1 MKKEDDSNIKD
12 SCCKNTEK
20 SNEEHNHNGECCC
33 HKDKDAHEHE
43 EHEEHESCCHGGENH
58 EHSHK
63 GHGCPCC
70 HDDDDEEEEEGEI
83 TLKRIIFSLVFFI
96 AGLVFEHVA
105 LFAKAPSAIQ
115 LDGVSLHRIIC
126 LVLYFAAYIACGKD
140 VLKSAVNNIR
150 RGKIFDEQFL
160 MAVASIGAIFLG
172 EVGEAVAVMLFYNIG
187 EFFQDYAVDKSRSSI
202 SALMDIRPDKAVV
215 VRDGKTVEVDPQS
228 VNIGELIEVKPG
240 ERLPLDG
247 AIEEGSSFMD
257 TSALTGES
265 VPRKVNAGS
274 PVMAGFVNQQGVV
287 RIRVTKTYGES
298 AVSRILELTQKASA
312 VKARTEKFITRFAK
326 WYTPVVCILAVVVAF
341 VPPLALQL
349 FAPRIFEQTG
359 WHTWIY
365 RALMFLV
372 VSCPCAIVISV
383 PLSFFSGIGTASR
396 HGILIKGSNYI
407 EALSKVDLAVF
418 DKTGTLTK
426 GTFVV
431 SKVLA
436 VEGIS
441 EDELVQT
448 AAHAEFYSNHPISKS
463 LCKAHEERNA
473 QNGLSNEC
481 CLECLRENAQE
492 ISGHGVKIELN
503 GKTVLVGN
511 EKLMAK
517 ENVQIA
523 PQIQNEL
530 NTKKTAGTVVHV
542 ARDLKY
548 LGCIVISDEL
558 KEDSVKISSALK
570 KTGVKKVV
578 MLTGDNKQT
587 AEIIAQELSIDTV
600 YSELLPEDKVN
611 CVKKLKEEKAEQK
624 TKGSLVYVGDGIND
638 SPVLACA
645 DVGIAMGAL
654 GSDAAIEA
662 ADVVIMDDKPS
673 RIIEAIKVSRG
684 TMAVV
689 YQNIIFSLGIKV
701 AIMILSSL
709 GISNMWVAVFGDVGV
724 CFLAILNAL
733 RIFKK

>member
-12 SCCKNTEK
+12 TCCHKED
-20 SNEEHNHNGECCC
+20 SSHEEHNHDGGCCC
-33 HKDKDAHEHE
+33 HKDKETHGSEHK
-43 EHEEHESCCHGGENH
+43 HHACC
-58 EHSHK
+58 
-63 GHGCPCC
+63 CC
-70 HDDDDEEEEEGEI
+70 HDDDDDEEEEGEI
-83 TLKRIIFSLVFFI
+83 TLKRIIFSLVFFM
-96 AGLVFEHVA
+96 AGLCFEHVSF
-105 LFAKAPSAIQ
+105 FAKALSAIQ
-115 LDGVSLHRIIC
+115 LDGISLHRAIY

-150 RGKIFDEQFL
+150 RGKVFDEKFL

-172 EVGEAVAVMLFYNIG
+172 EIGEAVAVMLFYNIG

-202 SALMDIRPDKAVV
+202 SALMDIRPDRAVV
-215 VRDGKTVEVDPQS
+215 VRDGKTLEVDPQS

-247 AIEEGSSFMD
+247 TIEEGSSFMD

-274 PVMAGFVNQQGVV
+274 EVMAGFVNQQGVV
-287 RIRVTKTYGES
+287 KIRVTKTYGES
-298 AVSRILELTQKASA
+298 AVSRILELTQKAGA
-312 VKARTEKFITRFAK
+312 VKARAEKFITRFAK

-341 VPPLALQL
+341 VPPLALQV
-349 FAPRIFEQTG
+349 FAPSLFEQTG
-359 WHTWIY
+359 WHTWVY

-407 EALSKVDLAVF
+407 EALSKVDMAVF

-431 SKVLA
+431 SRVLA

-441 EDELVQT
+441 EDELVKT
-448 AAHAEFYSNHPISKS
+448 AAHAEFYSTHPISKS
-463 LCKAHEERNA
+463 LCRAHEERNLK
-473 QNGLSNEC
+473 NGCDNAC
-481 CLECLRENAQE
+481 CTLCNRKAAEE
-492 ISGHGVKIELN
+492 ISGHGVKIELD

-511 EKLMAK
+511 EKLMTE
-517 ENVQIA
+517 ENIQIE
-523 PQIQNEL
+523 PQIQTEL
-530 NTKKTAGTVVHV
+530 NSRKTAGTVVHV
-542 ARDLKY
+542 ARDSKY

-558 KEDSVKISSALK
+558 KEDSSKISSALK

-587 AEIIAQELSIDTV
+587 ADIIAQELSIDTV
-600 YSELLPEDKVN
+600 YAELLPEDKVN
-611 CVKKLKEEKAEQK
+611 CVKKLKEEKSAQK
-624 TKGSLVYVGDGIND
+624 EKGTLIYAGDGIND

-662 ADVVIMDDKPS
+662 ADVVIMDDNPG

-701 AIMILSSL
+701 AIMILSSA

>member
-1 MKKEDDSNIKD
+1 MKNEDNSKEQ
-12 SCCKNTEK
+12 CCHSADTTRD
-20 SNEEHNHNGECCC
+20 EHNHSEHTSGEHHEEYC
-33 HKDKDAHEHE
+33 HDGSCSCHDEHHNDGGCSCHEHA
-43 EHEEHESCCHGGENH
+43 HKTHACC
-58 EHSHK
+58 
-63 GHGCPCC
+63 CC
-70 HDDDDEEEEEGEI
+70 HDDDEEEEGEI
-83 TLKRIIFSLVFFI
+83 TLKRIIFSLVLFI
-96 AGLVFEHVA
+96 VALGVEHVSF
-105 LFAKAPSAIQ
+105 FAKALSFVQ
-115 LDGVSLHRIIC
+115 FDGVTLHRAIY
-126 LVLYFAAYIACGKD
+126 LVLYFVAYIACGKD

-150 RGKIFDEQFL
+150 RGKVFDEKFL
-160 MAVASIGAIFLG
+160 MAVASVGAIFLG

-215 VRDGKTVEVDPQS
+215 VRDGKTLEVAPNT

-240 ERLPLDG
+240 DRLPLDG
-247 AIEEGSSFMD
+247 TIEEGSSFMD

-265 VPRKVNAGS
+265 VPRKVSAGS
-274 PVMAGFVNQQGVV
+274 SVMAGFVNQQGVV

-298 AVSRILELTQKASA
+298 AVSRILELTQKAGA

-326 WYTPVVCILAVVVAF
+326 WYTPVVCILAVIVAF
-341 VPPLALQL
+341 VLPLALQF
-349 FAPRIFEQTG
+349 FAPAVFAQTG

-407 EALSKVDLAVF
+407 EALSKAELAVF

-431 SKVLA
+431 SRVLA
-436 VEGIS
+436 VDGIS

-448 AAHAEFYSNHPISKS
+448 AAHAEFYSTHPISKS
-463 LCKAHEERNA
+463 LCRAHEERNLK
-473 QNGLSNEC
+473 NGLDNAC
-481 CLECLRENAQE
+481 CALCTRKAAEE
-492 ISGHGVKIELN
+492 ISGHGVKIQLDGN
-503 GKTVLVGN
+503 TVLVGN

-517 ENVQIA
+517 ENIQVDEQIML
-523 PQIQNEL
+523 EL
-530 NTKKTAGTVVHV
+530 NSKKTAGTVVHV
-542 ARDLKY
+542 AREQKY

-558 KEDSVKISSALK
+558 KEDSPKISAALK
-570 KTGVKKVV
+570 KTGLKQVA

-587 AEIIAQELSIDTV
+587 AGIIAEQLSIDTV

-611 CVKKLKEEKAEQK
+611 CVKKLKEQK
-624 TKGSLVYVGDGIND
+624 TQKKQKGSLIYVGDGIND
-638 SPVLACA
+638 SPVLASA

-662 ADVVIMDDKPS
+662 ADVVIMDDRPG
-673 RIIEAIKVSRG
+673 RIIEAIKISRG

-689 YQNIIFSLGIKV
+689 YQNIIFSLGVKV

>member
-1 MKKEDDSNIKD
+1 MDIFSLTFYRWNIMKKDNSNIKD
-12 SCCKNTEK
+12 SCCHNAD
-20 SNEEHNHNGECCC
+20 SSHEEHEHNGECCC
-33 HKDKDAHEHE
+33 CHKANETHEHE
-43 EHEEHESCCHGGENH
+43 
-58 EHSHK
+58 HK
-63 GHGCPCC
+63 HYACSCC
-70 HDDDDEEEEEGEI
+70 HDDDDEEEEGEI
-83 TLKRIIFSLVFFI
+83 KLKCIVFSLVFFI
-96 AGLVFEHVA
+96 AGLVFEHVGFFEKA
-105 LFAKAPSAIQ
+105 LSSIQ
-115 LDGVSLHRIIC
+115 LDGISLHRAIY

-150 RGKIFDEQFL
+150 RGKVFDEKFL

-202 SALMDIRPDKAVV
+202 SALMDIRPDRAVV

-247 AIEEGSSFMD
+247 TIEEGSSFMD

-274 PVMAGFVNQQGVV
+274 VVMAGFVNQQGVV

-298 AVSRILELTQKASA
+298 AVSRILELTQKAGA
-312 VKARTEKFITRFAK
+312 VKARAEKFITRFAK

-341 VPPLALQL
+341 VPPLALQI
-349 FAPRIFEQTG
+349 FAPSVFEQTG
-359 WHTWIY
+359 WHTWFY

-383 PLSFFSGIGTASR
+383 PLSFFSGIGSASR

-407 EALSKVDLAVF
+407 EALSKADLAVF

-431 SKVLA
+431 SKVFA
-436 VEGIS
+436 ADGIS

-448 AAHAEFYSNHPISKS
+448 AAHAEFYSTHPISKS
-463 LCKAHEERNA
+463 LYRAHEERNA

-481 CLECLRENAQE
+481 CLACLRENAQE
-492 ISGHGVKIELN
+492 ISGHGVKIELD

-511 EKLMAK
+511 EKLMTK
-517 ENVQIA
+517 ENVHIDQ
-523 PQIQNEL
+523 QIQTEL
-530 NTKKTAGTVVHV
+530 NRKKTAGTVVHV
-542 ARDLKY
+542 AKDSKY

-558 KEDSVKISSALK
+558 KEDSARISSALK

-587 AEIIAQELSIDTV
+587 ADIIAQELSIDTV

-611 CVKKLKEEKAEQK
+611 CVKKLKEEKSAQK
-624 TKGSLVYVGDGIND
+624 SNGSLIYVGDGIND

-673 RIIEAIKVSRG
+673 HIIEAIKVSRG

>member
-1 MKKEDDSNIKD
+1 MKNEDNSKEQ
-12 SCCKNTEK
+12 CCHSADTTRD
-20 SNEEHNHNGECCC
+20 EHNHSEHTLGE
-33 HKDKDAHEHE
+33 HHE
-43 EHEEHESCCHGGENH
+43 EHCHDGSCSCHDEHHNDGGCSCH
-58 EHSHK
+58 EHAHK
-63 GHGCPCC
+63 AHACCCC
-70 HDDDDEEEEEGEI
+70 HDDNEEEGEI
-83 TLKRIIFSLVFFI
+83 TLNRIIFSLVLFI
-96 AGLVFEHVA
+96 VALGVEHVSF
-105 LFAKAPSAIQ
+105 FAKALSFVQ
-115 LDGVSLHRIIC
+115 FDGVTLHRAIY
-126 LVLYFAAYIACGKD
+126 LVLYFVAYIACGKD

-150 RGKIFDEQFL
+150 RGKVFDEKFL
-160 MAVASIGAIFLG
+160 MAVASVGAIFLG

-215 VRDGKTVEVDPQS
+215 VRDGKTLEVAPNT

-240 ERLPLDG
+240 DRLPLDG
-247 AIEEGSSFMD
+247 TIEEGSSFMD

-265 VPRKVNAGS
+265 VPRKVSAGS
-274 PVMAGFVNQQGVV
+274 AVMAGFVNQQGVV

-298 AVSRILELTQKASA
+298 AVSRILELTQKAGA

-326 WYTPVVCILAVVVAF
+326 WYTPVVCILAVIVAF
-341 VPPLALQL
+341 VLPLALQF
-349 FAPRIFEQTG
+349 FAPAVFAQTG

-407 EALSKVDLAVF
+407 EALSKAELAVF

-431 SKVLA
+431 SRVLA
-436 VEGIS
+436 VNGIS

-448 AAHAEFYSNHPISKS
+448 AAHAEFYSTHPISKS
-463 LCKAHEERNA
+463 LCRAHEERNLK
-473 QNGLSNEC
+473 NGLDNAC
-481 CLECLRENAQE
+481 CVLCTRKAAEE
-492 ISGHGVKIELN
+492 ISGHGVKIQLD

-511 EKLMAK
+511 EKLMVK
-517 ENVQIA
+517 ENIQVDEQIML
-523 PQIQNEL
+523 EL
-530 NTKKTAGTVVHV
+530 NSKKTAGTVVHV
-542 ARDLKY
+542 AREQKY

-558 KEDSVKISSALK
+558 KEDSPKISAALK
-570 KTGVKKVV
+570 KTGVKQVA

-587 AEIIAQELSIDTV
+587 AGIIAEQLSIDTV

-611 CVKKLKEEKAEQK
+611 CVKKLKEQK
-624 TKGSLVYVGDGIND
+624 TQKKQKGSLIYVGDGIND
-638 SPVLACA
+638 SPVLASA

-662 ADVVIMDDKPS
+662 ADVVIMDDRPG
-673 RIIEAIKVSRG
+673 RIIEAIKISRG

-689 YQNIIFSLGIKV
+689 YQNIIFSLGVKV

>member
-1 MKKEDDSNIKD
+1 MKNEDNSKEQ
-12 SCCKNTEK
+12 CCHSADTTRD
-20 SNEEHNHNGECCC
+20 EHNHSEHTLGE
-33 HKDKDAHEHE
+33 HHE
-43 EHEEHESCCHGGENH
+43 EHCHDGSCSCHDEHHNDGGCSCH
-58 EHSHK
+58 EHAHK
-63 GHGCPCC
+63 AHACCCC
-70 HDDDDEEEEEGEI
+70 HDDNEEEGEI
-83 TLKRIIFSLVFFI
+83 TLNRIIFSLVLFI
-96 AGLVFEHVA
+96 VALGVEHVSF
-105 LFAKAPSAIQ
+105 FAKALSFVQ
-115 LDGVSLHRIIC
+115 FDGVTLHRAIY
-126 LVLYFAAYIACGKD
+126 LVLYFVAYIACGKD

-150 RGKIFDEQFL
+150 RGKVFDEKFL
-160 MAVASIGAIFLG
+160 MAVASVGAIFLG

-215 VRDGKTVEVDPQS
+215 VRDGKTLEVAPNT

-240 ERLPLDG
+240 DRLPLDG
-247 AIEEGSSFMD
+247 TIEEGSSFMD

-265 VPRKVNAGS
+265 VPRKVSAGS
-274 PVMAGFVNQQGVV
+274 AVMAGFVNQQGVV

-298 AVSRILELTQKASA
+298 AVSRILELTQKAGA

-326 WYTPVVCILAVVVAF
+326 WYTPVVCILAVIVAF
-341 VPPLALQL
+341 VLPLALQF
-349 FAPRIFEQTG
+349 FAPAVFAQTG

-407 EALSKVDLAVF
+407 EALSKAELAVF

-431 SKVLA
+431 SRVLA
-436 VEGIS
+436 VNGIS

-448 AAHAEFYSNHPISKS
+448 AAHAEFYSTHPISKS
-463 LCKAHEERNA
+463 LCRAHEERNLK
-473 QNGLSNEC
+473 NGLDNAC
-481 CLECLRENAQE
+481 CVLCTRKAAEE
-492 ISGHGVKIELN
+492 ISGHGVKIQLD

-511 EKLMAK
+511 EKLMVK
-517 ENVQIA
+517 ENIQVDEQIRLK
-523 PQIQNEL
+523 L
-530 NTKKTAGTVVHV
+530 NSKKTAGTVVHV
-542 ARDLKY
+542 AREQKY

-558 KEDSVKISSALK
+558 KEDSPKISAALK
-570 KTGVKKVV
+570 KTGVKQVA

-587 AEIIAQELSIDTV
+587 AGIIAEQLSIDTV

-611 CVKKLKEEKAEQK
+611 CVKKLKEQK
-624 TKGSLVYVGDGIND
+624 TQKKQKGSLIYVGDGIND
-638 SPVLACA
+638 SPVLASA

-662 ADVVIMDDKPS
+662 ADVVIMDDRPG
-673 RIIEAIKVSRG
+673 RIIEAIKISRG

-689 YQNIIFSLGIKV
+689 YQNIIFSLGVKV

>member
-1 MKKEDDSNIKD
+1 MKNEEDIKAND
-12 SCCKNTEK
+12 SCCNQ
-20 SNEEHNHNGECCC
+20 SADSHEEHTHEEHCHDGECCC
-33 HKDKDAHEHE
+33 HKNYEAHEHE
-43 EHEEHESCCHGGENH
+43 
-58 EHSHK
+58 HK
-63 GHGCPCC
+63 GHACCCC
-70 HDDDDEEEEEGEI
+70 HDADDEEEEGEI
-83 TLKRIIFSLVFFI
+83 TLKQIIFSLVFFI
-96 AGLVFEHVA
+96 AGLVFEHVSF
-105 LFAKAPSAIQ
+105 FANKMSLIH
-115 LDGVSLHRIIC
+115 LDGVSLHRAVY
-126 LVLYFAAYIACGKD
+126 LVLYFVAYIVCAKD

-150 RGKIFDEQFL
+150 RGKVFDEKFL
-160 MAVASIGAIFLG
+160 MAVASIGAILLG
-172 EVGEAVAVMLFYNIG
+172 ETGEAVAVMLFYNVG

-228 VNIGELIEVKPG
+228 VAIGELIEVKPG
-240 ERLPLDG
+240 ERLALDG
-247 AIEEGSSFMD
+247 TIEEGSSFMD

-265 VPRKVNAGS
+265 VPRKVCAGS
-274 PVMAGFVNQQGVV
+274 SVMAGFVNQQGVV
-287 RIRVTKTYGES
+287 RVRVTKTYGES
-298 AVSRILELTQKASA
+298 AVSRILELTQKAGA
-312 VKARTEKFITRFAK
+312 VKARAEKFITRFAK

-341 VPPLALQL
+341 VPPLALQV
-349 FAPRIFEQTG
+349 FAPEVFAQTG

-431 SKVLA
+431 SKVFA
-436 VEGIS
+436 VNGIS

-448 AAHAEFYSNHPISKS
+448 AAHAEFYSSHPISKS
-463 LCKAHEERNA
+463 LCRAHEERN
-473 QNGLSNEC
+473 QKNGLDNTC
-481 CLECLRENAQE
+481 CALCSRKAAEE
-492 ISGHGVKIELN
+492 ISGHGVKIELD

-511 EKLMAK
+511 EKLMTN
-517 ENVQIA
+517 ENIQIDA
-523 PQIQNEL
+523 QIQTEL
-530 NTKKTAGTVVHV
+530 NSKKTAGTVVHV
-542 ARDLKY
+542 ARDSKY

-558 KEDSVKISSALK
+558 KEDSVKISGALK

-587 AEIIAQELSIDTV
+587 ADIIAQELSIDTV

-611 CVKKLKEEKAEQK
+611 CVKKLKQEKSEQK
-624 TKGSLVYVGDGIND
+624 TKGSLIYVGDGIND

-662 ADVVIMDDKPS
+662 ADVVIMDDKVS
-673 RIIEAIKVSRG
+673 HIIEAIKISRG
-684 TMAVV
+684 TMSVV
-689 YQNIIFSLGIKV
+689 YQNIIFSLGVKV
-701 AIMILSSL
+701 AIMVLSSL

>member
-1 MKKEDDSNIKD
+1 MKNEDNSKEQ
-12 SCCKNTEK
+12 CCHSADTTRD
-20 SNEEHNHNGECCC
+20 EHNHSEHTSGE
-33 HKDKDAHEHE
+33 HHE
-43 EHEEHESCCHGGENH
+43 EHCHDGSCSCHDEHHHDGGCSCH
-58 EHSHK
+58 EHAHK
-63 GHGCPCC
+63 AHACCCC
-70 HDDDDEEEEEGEI
+70 HDDDEEEEGEI
-83 TLKRIIFSLVFFI
+83 TLKRIIFSLVLFI
-96 AGLVFEHVA
+96 VALGVEHVSF
-105 LFAKAPSAIQ
+105 FAKSLSFVQ
-115 LDGVSLHRIIC
+115 FDGVTLHRAIY
-126 LVLYFAAYIACGKD
+126 LVLYFVAYIACGKD

-150 RGKIFDEQFL
+150 RGKVFDEKFL
-160 MAVASIGAIFLG
+160 MAVASVGAIFLG

-215 VRDGKTVEVDPQS
+215 VRDGKTLEVAPNT

-240 ERLPLDG
+240 DRLPLDG
-247 AIEEGSSFMD
+247 TIEEGSSFMD

-265 VPRKVNAGS
+265 VPRKVSAGS
-274 PVMAGFVNQQGVV
+274 AVMAGFVNQQGVV

-298 AVSRILELTQKASA
+298 AVSRILELTQKAGA

-341 VPPLALQL
+341 VLPLALQVFVPAV
-349 FAPRIFEQTG
+349 FAQTG

-407 EALSKVDLAVF
+407 EALSKAELAVF

-431 SKVLA
+431 SRVLA
-436 VEGIS
+436 VSGIS

-448 AAHAEFYSNHPISKS
+448 AAHAEFYSTHPISKS
-463 LCKAHEERNA
+463 LCRAHEERNLK
-473 QNGLSNEC
+473 NGLDNAC
-481 CLECLRENAQE
+481 CALCTRKAAEE
-492 ISGHGVKIELN
+492 ISGHGVKIQLD

-517 ENVQIA
+517 ENIQVDEQIRLK
-523 PQIQNEL
+523 L
-530 NTKKTAGTVVHV
+530 NSKKTAGTVVHV
-542 ARDLKY
+542 AREQKY

-558 KEDSVKISSALK
+558 KEDSPKISAALK
-570 KTGVKKVV
+570 KTGVKQVA

-587 AEIIAQELSIDTV
+587 AGIIAEQLSIDTV

-611 CVKKLKEEKAEQK
+611 CVKKLKEQK
-624 TKGSLVYVGDGIND
+624 TQKKQKGSLIYVGDGIND
-638 SPVLACA
+638 SPVLASA

-662 ADVVIMDDKPS
+662 ADVVIMDDRPG
-673 RIIEAIKVSRG
+673 RIIEAIKISRG

-689 YQNIIFSLGIKV
+689 YQNIIFSLGVKV

>member
-1 MKKEDDSNIKD
+1 MKNKEDIKTTGPCCTQSADSH
-12 SCCKNTEK
+12 
-20 SNEEHNHNGECCC
+20 EEHTHEEHCHDGECCC
-33 HKDKDAHEHE
+33 HKNHEAHEHE
-43 EHEEHESCCHGGENH
+43 HKAHACC
-58 EHSHK
+58 
-63 GHGCPCC
+63 CC
-70 HDDDDEEEEEGEI
+70 HDSDDEEEEGEI
-83 TLKRIIFSLVFFI
+83 TLKQIIFSLVFFI
-96 AGLVFEHVA
+96 AGLVFEHA
-105 LFAKAPSAIQ
+105 SFFANKMSLIQ
-115 LDGVSLHRIIC
+115 LDGISLHRAVYLI
-126 LVLYFAAYIACGKD
+126 LYFVAYIVCGKD

-150 RGKIFDEQFL
+150 RGKVFDEKFL

-172 EVGEAVAVMLFYNIG
+172 EIGEAVAVMLFYNVG

-215 VRDGKTVEVDPQS
+215 VRDGKTIEVDPQS
-228 VNIGELIEVKPG
+228 VAIGELIEVKPG
-240 ERLPLDG
+240 ERLALDG
-247 AIEEGSSFMD
+247 TIEEGSSFMD

-265 VPRKVNAGS
+265 VPRKVCAGS
-274 PVMAGFVNQQGVV
+274 SVMAGFVNQQGVV
-287 RIRVTKTYGES
+287 RVRVTKTYGES
-298 AVSRILELTQKASA
+298 AVSRILELTQKAGA
-312 VKARTEKFITRFAK
+312 VKARAEKFITRFAK

-341 VPPLALQL
+341 VPPLALQV
-349 FAPRIFEQTG
+349 FAPEVFAQTG

-431 SKVLA
+431 SKVFA
-436 VEGIS
+436 VNGIS

-448 AAHAEFYSNHPISKS
+448 AAHAEFYSSHPISKS
-463 LCKAHEERNA
+463 LCKAHEERNLK
-473 QNGLSNEC
+473 NGLDNTC
-481 CLECLRENAQE
+481 CSLCSRKAAEE

-511 EKLMAK
+511 EKLMTN
-517 ENVQIA
+517 ENIQIDA
-523 PQIQNEL
+523 QIQAEL
-530 NTKKTAGTVVHV
+530 NSKKTAGTVVHV
-542 ARDLKY
+542 ARDSKY

-558 KEDSVKISSALK
+558 KEDSVKISGALK

-611 CVKKLKEEKAEQK
+611 CVKKLKQEKSEQK
-624 TKGSLVYVGDGIND
+624 TKGSLIYVGDGIND

-662 ADVVIMDDKPS
+662 ADVVIMDDKVS
-673 RIIEAIKVSRG
+673 HIIEAIKVSRG
-684 TMAVV
+684 TMSVV
-689 YQNIIFSLGIKV
+689 YQNIIFSLGVKV
-701 AIMILSSL
+701 AIMVLSSL